1 MRRLN
6 VILLTSA
13 LAVSVSNAQTA
24 AAPAGPVGPQV
35 GDIAPDFTLPGSTRD
50 GKLGKPVQLSAL
62 KGQVVVIAFFPRAR
76 TTGCTAQMNAYRDQY
91 GELFKGG
98 KGVTVL
104 AASIDVDTTQASWAK
119 DAGYPVTFVSD
130 TATTLASAFAV
141 ARPSGRL
148 FQRVLF
154 VVGKDGKIAH
164 VMRPFRELVGESYT
178 ELGGA
183 VDAALKK

>member
-1 MRRLN
+1 MRSLR

-13 LAVSVSNAQTA
+13 IAVSVSNAQTA
-24 AAPAGPVGPQV
+24 AVPAAPTGPQV
-35 GDIAPDFTLPGSTRD
+35 GEAAPDFLLPTATKD
-50 GKLGKPVQLSAL
+50 GVGKPVSLAAL

-91 GELFKGG
+91 AELFKGG

-104 AASIDVDTTQASWAK
+104 ATSSDADTTQANWAK
-119 DAGYPVTFVSD
+119 DAGYPVTFMSD
-130 TATTLASAFAV
+130 SAITLSSKFGVPANPT
-141 ARPSGRL
+141 RKTY
-148 FQRVLF
+148 QRVLF
-154 VVGKDGKIAH
+154 VIGKDGKIAH

-183 VDAALKK
+183 IDAALKR